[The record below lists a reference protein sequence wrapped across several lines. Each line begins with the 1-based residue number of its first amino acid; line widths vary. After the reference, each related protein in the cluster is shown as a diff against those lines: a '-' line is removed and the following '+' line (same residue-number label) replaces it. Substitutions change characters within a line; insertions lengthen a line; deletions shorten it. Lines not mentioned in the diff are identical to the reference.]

1 MDMFAE
7 FSSKQKIFAALLALL
22 ALGASIVYWNN
33 TSGHSASDPLIIE
46 SGEDDSSHSPLSEVV
61 TPDAIEELI
70 LIVHVDGEVRT
81 PGVYRLTDGE
91 RIEAAIA
98 AAGGVTEKADLTTI
112 NLAQPLIDGAKLLV
126 PGDNGDVIDS
136 GTVAGGLIEP
146 SAPSAGSGSA
156 SGAVVDLNRSTAD
169 QLMTLPGIGPSL
181 ADRILKHREDIGGFT
196 DVEQL
201 GDVSGIGDKRL
212 AELREL
218 CKV

>member
-1 MDMFAE
+1 MDQLSE
-7 FSSKQKIFAALLALL
+7 LSPKQKIVAALLVLL
-22 ALGASIVYWNN
+22 ALGASIAYWNN
-33 TSGHSASDPLIIE
+33 TSGHSASDPLVIDP
-46 SGEDDSSHSPLSEVV
+46 GEADPLEAPVSVTA
-61 TPDAIEELI
+61 TPDVIEELI
-70 LIVHVDGEVRT
+70 VIVHVDGEVKV
-81 PGVYRLTDGE
+81 PGVYRLTEGE
-91 RIEAAIA
+91 RIEAAIT

-126 PGDNGDVIDS
+126 PGDVGDVID
-136 GTVAGGLIEP
+136 GVPAAGGLIEP
-146 SAPSAGSGSA
+146 SAPSGGSGSA
-156 SGAVVDLNRSTAD
+156 SGAVVDLNSSTAD

-181 ADRILKHREDIGGFT
+181 AARILKHREDIGGFT